1 MKADFDLYETDP
13 MAHLRPSFGQVMAA
27 AGRARSEAAAVENR
41 SREAIGRLIDG
52 EFDVKPLPNGDFEV
66 TTSPIPPAMRR
77 RQEAYEAKLGEPGKV
92 QAAIAD
98 AQRHAADTANPDN
111 PKDKF
116 GAAKPCLS
124 YVPPVALM
132 HEAVVMKLGADK
144 YGPFNWQDTP
154 IQASIYYDAMLRH
167 LLAWFCGEDVDPG
180 SKSGGL
186 HLASVRAGAGIL
198 IDAFATGS
206 VIDDRPKK
214 AASAS
219 DAIERLTRQRS

>member
-1 MKADFDLYETDP
+1 
-13 MAHLRPSFGQVMAA
+13 MAK
-27 AGRARSEAAAVENR
+27 N
-41 SREAIGRLIDG
+41 AINI
-52 EFDVKPLPNGDFEV
+52 KSN
-66 TTSPIPPAMRR
+66 T
-77 RQEAYEAKLGEPGKV
+77 
-92 QAAIAD
+92 
-98 AQRHAADTANPDN
+98 N
-111 PKDKF
+111 PKDLI
-116 GAAKPCLS
+116 GRAKPGVRS
-124 YVPPVALM
+124 ISPVAMLEEGVIM
-132 HEAVVMKLGADK
+132 QDGADK

-167 LLAWFCGEDVDPG
+167 LFAWFTGENVDPG

-219 DAIERLTRQRS
+219 TAIDRLTRKRS

>member
-1 MKADFDLYETDP
+1 
-13 MAHLRPSFGQVMAA
+13 MA
-27 AGRARSEAAAVENR
+27 EN
-41 SREAIGRLIDG
+41 EIN
-52 EFDVKPLPNGDFEV
+52 VK
-66 TTSPIPPAMRR
+66 S
-77 RQEAYEAKLGEPGKV
+77 
-92 QAAIAD
+92 
-98 AQRHAADTANPDN
+98 DTN
-111 PKDKF
+111 PKDLI
-116 GAAKPCLS
+116 GQAKPGLRS
-124 YVPPVALM
+124 ISPVAMLEEGVIM
-132 HEAVVMKLGADK
+132 QDGADK

-154 IQASIYYDAMLRH
+154 IQASIYYDAILRH

-198 IDAFATGS
+198 IDAFATGR